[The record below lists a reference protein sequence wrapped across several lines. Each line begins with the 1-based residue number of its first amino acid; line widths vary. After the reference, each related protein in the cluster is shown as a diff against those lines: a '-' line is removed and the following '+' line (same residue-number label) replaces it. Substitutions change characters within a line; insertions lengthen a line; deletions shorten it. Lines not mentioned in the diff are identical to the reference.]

1 MLVFFFN
8 LALCHE
14 DVTRDQSGWNICY
27 LSSPLQ
33 ADFIYSGK
41 ATWRK
46 ASSSC
51 RLCSPDKQGNMI
63 MLFLYTVEYI
73 LRLLILFV
81 FSFFTH
87 HLDVFL
93 VKNNFKSFYQQVFS
107 YSLGLGF
114 V

>member
-8 LALCHE
+8 MALCHE
-14 DVTRDQSGWNICY
+14 DVTRDQSGRNIRY

-33 ADFIYSGK
+33 ADYIYSGK

-51 RLCSPDKQGNMI
+51 RLCSADKQGNMI
-63 MLFLYTVEYI
+63 ILFLYTVEYI
-73 LRLLILFV
+73 LCLFV
-81 FSFFTH
+81 SSFFTH
-87 HLDVFL
+87 HLGVFL
-93 VKNNFKSFYQQVFS
+93 VKNHFKYFYQQVFS